1 MWEKVGAQK
10 REPKL
15 PWSPLEV
22 VVRQL
27 TERDIIKLSAEDCTH
42 HLIVNRHLKH
52 PMVLKETELPL
63 LLHRFPCS
71 VADPS
76 PPRIRLTDGHSSSLF
91 SILGKINVINT
102 VLTTKPI
109 NPSHIPCGI
118 NMANDKARVIVLT
131 TKAKP

>member
-1 MWEKVGAQK
+1 MNKTAS
-10 REPKL
+10 L
-15 PWSPLEV
+15 
-22 VVRQL
+22 
-27 TERDIIKLSAEDCTH
+27 
-42 HLIVNRHLKH
+42 
-52 PMVLKETELPL
+52 
-63 LLHRFPCS
+63 RF
-71 VADPS
+71 
-76 PPRIRLTDGHSSSLF
+76 RLFKPHQSSLF